1 MRSGPPPGR
10 ARLIKLVMH
19 ICEALLR
26 IRMCHY
32 IDDFLV
38 LNRPEEAHPALHRA
52 RDPLARRNPQVL
64 HAEGCVLR
72 ILRCTIGYV
81 SPTDLRLQ
89 LRRTGHSAAPGM
101 RIYLLPLRLQHAR
114 AAMTA
119 GLLQFDLDCQYQLG
133 PE

>member
-1 MRSGPPPGR
+1 MRSGPPLGR
-10 ARLIKLVMH
+10 ARLIELVMH

-52 RDPLARRNPQVL
+52 WDPLARRNPQVL

-81 SPTDLRLQ
+81 SPTGLRLQ
-89 LRRTGHSAAPGM
+89 LRCTGHSAAPGI
-101 RIYLLPLRLQHAR
+101 RIRLVPLQAAAR
-114 AAMTA
+114 TSCHDSWPAQ
-119 GLLQFDLDCQYQLG
+119 LDLDCQYKRDSG
-133 PE
+133 